1 MRPFEDPALSPRE
14 RAKDLCGRMTLEE
27 KAGQLNQKLYGFA
40 VYKRRGEE
48 IEFTEEF
55 RREVERCQGLGAL
68 YGLWRADPWSGRTV
82 ETGLPGHLAVKAY
95 NLAQRY
101 VIEHSRFGIPALFS
115 TECPHGHQ
123 ALGGYLLPV
132 NLAAG
137 ATFHPALLKEAMRVC
152 GRQLKEIGAHLALM
166 SMLDVARDPRW
177 GRSEECYGEDPYL
190 AAAMARSAV
199 EGIRES
205 GTMAVAKHFC
215 AQGETTG
222 GVNASAARIGER
234 ELRQIHLPAAKA
246 AVEAGAEGVMAAYNE
261 IDGVPCHASKWLL
274 RDVLR
279 GEFGFE
285 GIVMSDGCAL
295 DALNGLTG
303 DPVRS
308 AALAMKSG
316 VDVSLWDDVYTR
328 LPKAVE
334 RGLVSE
340 PLLDEAVERVL
351 ELKFRLGLFE
361 EPFIEEKEPEEY
373 TAEKYPQSLDI
384 ARESAVLL
392 KNDGILPLGCVK
404 KLAVIGPAADD
415 LYRLLGDYTPP
426 TEDGVTILAGLREAL
441 DGTEIAYDPGDDP
454 ARAAAVASECGI
466 ALLCLGGTSSRFGKV
481 RFDVNGAALSA
492 DDMDCG
498 EGVDSA
504 TLRLPGNQEALAA
517 AVRSA
522 CPRVAAVIVAGRAY
536 AMDPLSGLCD
546 ALMYCFYPGPWGGR
560 AVAEIITGK
569 TQPGGRLPISLPR
582 TAEQLPVYYNGKSG
596 SKPLSYREKALSS
609 PAFRFGDG
617 MGYAQAEYRDVR
629 AEAGADRAEVRF
641 RAHNPADKPCWAVPM
656 LYIRRLRGDT
666 VPRVE
671 ELKAFEKVYLAPKE
685 SREMAIRLG
694 REELSDWDGAMRF
707 TLSEGP
713 VRLILRD
720 GFLTV
725 WEDTIMIG
733 EAANHG

>member
-1 MRPFEDPALSPRE
+1 M
-14 RAKDLCGRMTLEE
+14 
-27 KAGQLNQKLYGFA
+27 
-40 VYKRRGEE
+40 
-48 IEFTEEF
+48 
-55 RREVERCQGLGAL
+55 
-68 YGLWRADPWSGRTV
+68 
-82 ETGLPGHLAVKAY
+82 
-95 NLAQRY
+95 
-101 VIEHSRFGIPALFS
+101 
-115 TECPHGHQ
+115 
-123 ALGGYLLPV
+123 
-132 NLAAG
+132 
-137 ATFHPALLKEAMRVC
+137 
-152 GRQLKEIGAHLALM
+152 
-166 SMLDVARDPRW
+166 
-177 GRSEECYGEDPYL
+177 
-190 AAAMARSAV
+190 
-199 EGIRES
+199 
-205 GTMAVAKHFC
+205 
-215 AQGETTG
+215 
-222 GVNASAARIGER
+222 
-234 ELRQIHLPAAKA
+234 
-246 AVEAGAEGVMAAYNE
+246 
-261 IDGVPCHASKWLL
+261 
-274 RDVLR
+274 
-279 GEFGFE
+279 
-285 GIVMSDGCAL
+285 
-295 DALNGLTG
+295 
-303 DPVRS
+303 
-308 AALAMKSG
+308 
-316 VDVSLWDDVYTR
+316 
-328 LPKAVE
+328 
-334 RGLVSE
+334 
-340 PLLDEAVERVL
+340 
-351 ELKFRLGLFE
+351 
-361 EPFIEEKEPEEY
+361 
-373 TAEKYPQSLDI
+373 
-384 ARESAVLL
+384 
-392 KNDGILPLGCVK
+392 
-404 KLAVIGPAADD
+404 
-415 LYRLLGDYTPP
+415 
-426 TEDGVTILAGLREAL
+426 
-441 DGTEIAYDPGDDP
+441 
-454 ARAAAVASECGI
+454 
-466 ALLCLGGTSSRFGKV
+466 
-481 RFDVNGAALSA
+481 NGAALSA

-596 SKPLSYREKALSS
+596 ARPLSYREKALSS

-671 ELKAFEKVYLAPKE
+671 ELKAFDKVYLAPKE